1 MKTKF
6 INIFSII
13 TLLFITILISGCE
26 MPVPQTKQKLDTP
39 INIVFDQTTYK
50 ISWDEVE
57 NATTYSIYLYQDN
70 KCIESFEATPGFT
83 VAFLEPGIY
92 QVAIRA
98 IGALETYLPSELS
111 TKVTFEIKEVSSED
125 RIKLTTPKNIEVVY
139 DENTKQLQVIFD
151 NAADYVNASGFQVYL
166 YENNEML
173 KVYTLKQS
181 GDYIK
186 LEDVNEG
193 KYYITVAAVTN
204 SLIYSNSDEST
215 EVVELVITTSTS
227 NNGMELTGYY
237 ASASNLI
244 GDELE
249 DALTAIITSTH
260 SRTTTYGELRYLL
273 QDADEDPNNK
283 DNVILFYCRAS
294 VKSTWDQ
301 GATWNREHVW
311 PKSHGSLGE
320 SGPGADAHMLRASD
334 PSVNSTRGNRKMAN
348 VSNGTAYKYN
358 NQVIAYY
365 TGSNSSGT
373 WEPMDSVKGDVARIY
388 FYMLVRYPNL
398 YSSFSKVADINTML
412 EWNELDP
419 VDNLE
424 IHRNEVVAK
433 YQGNRNP
440 FIDYPELADY
450 IWAIE

>member
-26 MPVPQTKQKLDTP
+26 MPLPQSKQVLATP
-39 INIVFDQTTYK
+39 DNIVFDQTTYK

-57 NATTYSIYLYQDN
+57 NATTYSIYLYQDS

-83 VAFLEPGIY
+83 VAFLDPGIY
-92 QVAIRA
+92 QVAVRA
-98 IGALETYLPSELS
+98 IGDLEIYSPSALS
-111 TKVTFEIKEVSSED
+111 TKVTFEVKEVSSED
-125 RIKLTTPKNIEVVY
+125 RIKLTTPKNIEVTY
-139 DENTKQLQVIFD
+139 DEDTKKLQVIFD
-151 NAADYVNASGFQVYL
+151 NAADYVNTTGFQVYL

-193 KYYITVAAVTN
+193 KYYVTVAAITN

-215 EVVELVITTSTS
+215 EVVELVITASTS

-283 DNVILFYCRAS
+283 DNIILFYCRDS
-294 VKSTWDQ
+294 IKSTWDQ
-301 GATWNREHVW
+301 GTSWNREHVW
-311 PKSHGSLGE
+311 PKSHGNLGE
-320 SGPGADAHMLRASD
+320 SGPGADAHMLRASQ
-334 PSVNSTRGNRKMAN
+334 PSVNSSRGNKKMGN
-348 VSNGTAYKYN
+348 VTSGTNYTYKG
-358 NQVIAYY
+358 QVIATY
-365 TGSNSSGT
+365 TSST

>member
-1 MKTKF
+1 MKKKF

-39 INIVFDQTTYK
+39 INIVFDQATYK

-92 QVAIRA
+92 QVAVRA

-111 TKVTFEIKEVSSED
+111 KKITFEIKEVSSED
-125 RIKLTTPKNIEVVY
+125 RIKLSTPKNIEVTY
-139 DENTKQLQVIFD
+139 DEDTKQLQVIFD
-151 NAADYVNASGFQVYL
+151 NAADYVSASGFQVYL

-173 KVYTLKQS
+173 KVYPLKQS

-193 KYYITVAAVTN
+193 KYYVTVTAVTN

-215 EVVELVITTSTS
+215 EVVELVVTASAS
-227 NNGMELTGYY
+227 NNGMELSGYY

-260 SRTTTYGELRYLL
+260 KYISTYSDCKYNLPNT
-273 QDADEDPNNK
+273 DEDLNNM
-283 DNVILFYCRAS
+283 NNMILFYTGES
-294 VKSTWDQ
+294 IPKSFDLNND
-301 GATWNREHVW
+301 WNREHVW
-311 PKSHGSLGE
+311 CQSLGWFKT
-320 SGPGADAHMLRASD
+320 SGAGSD
-334 PSVNSTRGNRKMAN
+334 LHHIRPCDISVNSSRGNKKF
-348 VSNGTAYKYN
+348 GTLSGMYEPTDAY
-358 NQVIAYY
+358 
-365 TGSNSSGT
+365 
-373 WEPMDSVKGDVARIY
+373 KGDVARII
-388 FYMLVRYPNL
+388 FYLLVRYNE
-398 YSSFSKVADINTML
+398 ADKYAITAIAESMELLL
-412 EWNELDP
+412 EWNEIDP
-419 VDNLE
+419 VDALE
-424 IHRNEVVAK
+424 VSRNEK
-433 YQGNRNP
+433 IYDIQGNRNP
-440 FIDYPELADY
+440 FIDYQELANY
-450 IWAIE
+450 IWDYE